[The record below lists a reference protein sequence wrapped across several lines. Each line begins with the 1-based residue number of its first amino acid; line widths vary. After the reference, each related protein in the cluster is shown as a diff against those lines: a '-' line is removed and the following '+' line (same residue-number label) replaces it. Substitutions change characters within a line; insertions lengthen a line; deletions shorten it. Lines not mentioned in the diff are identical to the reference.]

1 MATTKSSDSFKNL
14 TSYLKKLKELDDTAV
29 KNSSLVDELKKS
41 TLFGAAT
48 SKQQPAKVEDKKVN
62 ADLAIQLAQLKTEKD
77 IKEIHER
84 IDTVLD
90 KMQDSNEKI
99 MDEFKSLRK
108 DMAEHNK
115 KEKESLDK
123 LLEWK
128 WMVAGGI
135 IAISYLISHVNL
147 DTILRIAK

>member
-1 MATTKSSDSFKNL
+1 MASDTNEMIDIQVDIGVLKTQVL
-14 TSYLKKLKELDDTAV
+14 TLSALCNKMDVVIDKLIEQHDRHI
-29 KNSSLVDELKKS
+29 
-41 TLFGAAT
+41 
-48 SKQQPAKVEDKKVN
+48 AKVY
-62 ADLAIQLAQLKTEKD
+62 ADMDQRRLETEKD

-108 DMAEHNK
+108 DMTEHNK

-135 IAISYLISHVNL
+135 IVFSYLISRVNF
-147 DTILRIAK
+147 DTLLHLAK

>member
-1 MATTKSSDSFKNL
+1 MENGKEMVDVQIDVGVLKTQVL
-14 TSYLKKLKELDDTAV
+14 TLSALCNKMDQVIEK
-29 KNSSLVDELKKS
+29 LVD
-41 TLFGAAT
+41 
-48 SKQQPAKVEDKKVN
+48 QHDRHIAKVY
-62 ADLAIQLAQLKTEKD
+62 ADMDQRRLETEKD

-99 MDEFKSLRK
+99 MDEFKAIRK

-135 IAISYLISHVNL
+135 VALSYLISHVNL
-147 DTILRIAK
+147 DTILRLAK

>member
-1 MATTKSSDSFKNL
+1 MPSDFNEMIDVQVDIGVLKTQVL
-14 TSYLKKLKELDDTAV
+14 TLSALCNKMDVVIEK
-29 KNSSLVDELKKS
+29 LVD
-41 TLFGAAT
+41 
-48 SKQQPAKVEDKKVN
+48 QHDRHIAKVY
-62 ADLAIQLAQLKTEKD
+62 ADMDQRRIETDKD
-77 IKEIHER
+77 IKEIDRR
-84 IDTVLD
+84 IDTVLQ
-90 KMQDSNEKI
+90 KMEDSNEKI
-99 MDEFKSLRK
+99 MEEFKAIRK
-108 DMAEHNK
+108 DMADHNK

>member
-1 MATTKSSDSFKNL
+1 MAQDNEMIDIKVDVGVLKTQVL
-14 TSYLKKLKELDDTAV
+14 TLSALCNKMDLVIEK
-29 KNSSLVDELKKS
+29 LVD
-41 TLFGAAT
+41 
-48 SKQQPAKVEDKKVN
+48 QHDRHIAKVYKDMDQRRLE
-62 ADLAIQLAQLKTEKD
+62 TETD

-99 MDEFKSLRK
+99 MEEFKNLRK
-108 DMAEHNK
+108 DMTEHNA
-115 KEKESLDK
+115 KEKESLDR

-135 IAISYLISHVNL
+135 IVLSYLISHVNF
-147 DTILRIAK
+147 DTLLHLAK

>member
-1 MATTKSSDSFKNL
+1 MENGKEMVDVQIDVGVLKTQVL
-14 TSYLKKLKELDDTAV
+14 TLSALCNKMDQVIEK
-29 KNSSLVDELKKS
+29 LVD
-41 TLFGAAT
+41 
-48 SKQQPAKVEDKKVN
+48 QHDRHIAKVY
-62 ADLAIQLAQLKTEKD
+62 ADMDQRRLETEKD

-99 MDEFKSLRK
+99 MVEFKAIRK

-115 KEKESLDK
+115 KEKEALDK

-135 IAISYLISHVNL
+135 IAISYLISHINF
-147 DTILRIAK
+147 DTILHIAK